1 MDGGRPIIQAIIL
14 LFVFCLLGL
23 SVFAAATF
31 AAPGQVAAPEPIS
44 PGTPC
49 PVLGCTQPDGA
60 CHAAA
65 APPVPDGSFTMTCPK
80 VQGCSDTNCHGWE
93 KIGSRSS
100 MPQDMS
106 MNLWIVT
113 PVVIVLGLVLLV
125 RRSSVQ

>member
-1 MDGGRPIIQAIIL
+1 MFNKAIIL
-14 LFVFCLLGL
+14 AFTFCLLGL
-23 SVFAAATF
+23 SIFAAATF
-31 AAPGQVAAPEPIS
+31 AAPEQVAAPELIS
-44 PGTPC
+44 PSTPC
-49 PVLGCTQPDGA
+49 PVVGCTQPEGA

-65 APPVPDGSFTMTCPK
+65 AAPVPDGSFAMTCPK

-93 KIGSRSS
+93 KIGSSSS

-125 RRSSVQ
+125 RKFSVQ